1 MPTHTTTPS
10 RILAAAGD
18 IFGTYGF
25 KAATIRRIAREAN
38 ANVAAINYHFGGK
51 DGLYAAVLEDLF
63 SAGFSKFPADM
74 GLERNATPEQRL
86 LAFIRSLLHRLLS
99 REGWGG
105 MTGPG
110 RLIVKEFLE
119 PTPSFEAVI
128 EKYIKPQRLIL
139 AAILAE
145 LPGTEPAGEILN
157 QCALSVI
164 GQCLYYAVR
173 TPVIRKLTEQE
184 STDGD
189 NLDQVAAF
197 IWQFSLGGIERIRT
211 NRSAAV
217 TAYVSGSSPNI

>member
-1 MPTHTTTPS
+1 MHLSRYYFGHTIFMTKPTYTTTPE

-25 KAATIRRIAREAN
+25 KAATIRRIAQEAN

-110 RLIVKEFLE
+110 RRSSK
-119 PTPSFEAVI
+119 SF
-128 EKYIKPQRLIL
+128 
-139 AAILAE
+139 
-145 LPGTEPAGEILN
+145 
-157 QCALSVI
+157 
-164 GQCLYYAVR
+164 
-173 TPVIRKLTEQE
+173 
-184 STDGD
+184 
-189 NLDQVAAF
+189 
-197 IWQFSLGGIERIRT
+197 
-211 NRSAAV
+211 
-217 TAYVSGSSPNI
+217 